1 MGAVHRATT
10 RVVATSFK
18 GVELFPFQQET
29 SVGPDNGSLAGHS
42 IQHVR
47 RQSAGKESLVERA
60 CPLLQT
66 LQVSS
71 RVTRYFPGV
80 LKPSAVVVT
89 QLLPLDLFFFVPI
102 VFSQREIPG
111 QHEGDRPGFSGR
123 KPPARRQRGVIGSA
137 IRRGFNGLGILQ
149 PSFSGKFIQP
159 LLKRV
164 PPRTAFPG
172 GARGHL
178 GMRGQQSHRAI
189 KETIRVILF

>member
-1 MGAVHRATT
+1 MSAVHRATT

-18 GVELFPFQQET
+18 GIKLFPFQQET
-29 SVGPDNGSLAGHS
+29 SVGPDNASLTGDGV
-42 IQHVR
+42 QNVR
-47 RQSAGKESLVERA
+47 GQSAGKESLVERA

-102 VFSQREIPG
+102 VFSQRKIPG

-123 KPPARRQRGVIGSA
+123 KPPARRQCGVIGLA
-137 IRRGFNGLGILQ
+137 IR
-149 PSFSGKFIQP
+149 
-159 LLKRV
+159 
-164 PPRTAFPG
+164 
-172 GARGHL
+172 
-178 GMRGQQSHRAI
+178 
-189 KETIRVILF
+189 

>member
-1 MGAVHRATT
+1 MGAIHRATT
-10 RVVATSFK
+10 SVVATAFK

-89 QLLPLDLFFFVPI
+89 QLLPLDLYFSAQI
-102 VFSQREIPG
+102 ASSQRQIPR
-111 QHEGDRPGFSGR
+111 QH
-123 KPPARRQRGVIGSA
+123 A
-137 IRRGFNGLGILQ
+137 
-149 PSFSGKFIQP
+149 
-159 LLKRV
+159 
-164 PPRTAFPG
+164 
-172 GARGHL
+172 
-178 GMRGQQSHRAI
+178 
-189 KETIRVILF
+189 